1 MNSLIK
7 LSSNS
12 TRNNYEI
19 AMTDSITKT
28 VNIFLT
34 VDPQNIQSYFNENDP
49 APLYKRQLS
58 HKLEHYIAMTV
69 VNVKRYTVVFYKF
82 QCKSEIEKQYTEPL
96 IYAIRRHYAAKQVTR
111 EKEFKRFKKRTWL
124 LLLVSLFVVILC
136 QGFLMVLL
144 DENHNFQYGV
154 SNILDV
160 FSWVLLWQPI
170 DKLLFHWNPHLKDI
184 SLLKKLATAEL
195 IVVQNEK

>member
-1 MNSLIK
+1 MS
-7 LSSNS
+7 
-12 TRNNYEI
+12 
-19 AMTDSITKT
+19 DSYSKT

-34 VDPQNIQSYFNENDP
+34 VDPTTINGFFNENDP

-58 HKLEHYIAMTV
+58 HKLEHYISMTV
-69 VNVKRYTVVFYKF
+69 GSVKRFSPVFYKL
-82 QCKSEIEKQYTEPL
+82 QCKNEIDKQYAEPL
-96 IYAIRRHYAAKQVTR
+96 MYAIRRHFETKKAVR

-124 LLLVSLFVVILC
+124 FLLFSILIVIIC
-136 QGFLMVLL
+136 QGFVMVLF

-170 DKLLFHWNPHLKDI
+170 DKLLFQWNPHLKDI
-184 SLLKKLATAEL
+184 SLLDKLATAEV
-195 IVVQNEK
+195 IIT

>member
-1 MNSLIK
+1 MYD
-7 LSSNS
+7 
-12 TRNNYEI
+12 TY
-19 AMTDSITKT
+19 TKT

-34 VDPQNIQSYFNENDP
+34 VDPATIQSFFNENDP

-69 VNVKRYTVVFYKF
+69 TSVKRYSVVFYKF
-82 QCKSEIEKQYTEPL
+82 QCKNELDKQLTEPL
-96 IYAIRRHYAAKQVTR
+96 MYAIRRHYEMKQAVR
-111 EKEFKRFKKRTWL
+111 EKEFKRFKRRTYL
-124 LLLVSLFVVILC
+124 LLLVSLLVVIVC
-136 QGFLMVLL
+136 QGFLMVLF
-144 DENHNFQYGV
+144 DENHNIQYGF

-184 SLLKKLATAEL
+184 SLLKKLATAEV
-195 IVVQNEK
+195 III